1 MGRPELVWKRS
12 TSDRNFESK
21 EVAPS
26 TAPSLAP
33 IRKKRG
39 RPRKVIKEEILT
51 EDMKKGDALSNEV
64 SQQNLVS
71 DSGNKCSRSKAVEG
85 PTDTRVDVNDKE
97 SMDHLDEPAVT
108 PILTRR
114 QGSRRKS
121 APRRAAGSFFNSRWH
136 EHYEVVFQS
145 CMLVLAIGKNSF
157 SSNLIADGSLVC
169 CRLNQS
175 HRHLDS
181 NSA

>member
-12 TSDRNFESK
+12 TSERNFESK

-51 EDMKKGDALSNEV
+51 EDKKKGDALSNEV
-64 SQQNLVS
+64 SQKNLVL

-97 SMDHLDEPAVT
+97 SMDHLDEPAAT

-121 APRRAAGSFFNSRWH
+121 APRRAAGSFFNSR
-136 EHYEVVFQS
+136 
-145 CMLVLAIGKNSF
+145 
-157 SSNLIADGSLVC
+157 
-169 CRLNQS
+169 
-175 HRHLDS
+175 
-181 NSA
+181 